1 MPIINNSASKFVTE
15 TVNVTSTNNTANA
28 TLLYTCP
35 TNFTSVVKTFFI
47 SAGDLGDKQI
57 SIQLFDSSAS
67 AYSTIV
73 TGLKMSSSTV
83 TNLFDG
89 DPLALQSGDQLAG
102 FAGTSATGNFT
113 LTLSTE
119 EFFDPTR

>member
-1 MPIINNSASKFVTE
+1 MN
-15 TVNVTSTNNTANA
+15 
-28 TLLYTCP
+28 
-35 TNFTSVVKTFFI
+35 
-47 SAGDLGDKQI
+47 
-57 SIQLFDSSAS
+57 
-67 AYSTIV
+67 
-73 TGLKMSSSTV
+73 SSTV

>member
-1 MPIINNSASKFVTE
+1 MVDLLGITSIALVT
-15 TVNVTSTNNTANA
+15 
-28 TLLYTCP
+28 L
-35 TNFTSVVKTFFI
+35 I
-47 SAGDLGDKQI
+47 
-57 SIQLFDSSAS
+57 
-67 AYSTIV
+67 TIV
-73 TGLKMSSSTV
+73 TGLRMNSSTV

-119 EFFDPTR
+119 EFFDPVR

>member
-1 MPIINNSASKFVTE
+1 
-15 TVNVTSTNNTANA
+15 
-28 TLLYTCP
+28 
-35 TNFTSVVKTFFI
+35 
-47 SAGDLGDKQI
+47 
-57 SIQLFDSSAS
+57 
-67 AYSTIV
+67 
-73 TGLKMSSSTV
+73 MSSSTV

>member
-1 MPIINNSASKFVTE
+1 
-15 TVNVTSTNNTANA
+15 
-28 TLLYTCP
+28 
-35 TNFTSVVKTFFI
+35 
-47 SAGDLGDKQI
+47 
-57 SIQLFDSSAS
+57 
-67 AYSTIV
+67 
-73 TGLKMSSSTV
+73 MSSSTV

-119 EFFDPTR
+119 EFFDPTRWIIDLILFLFIVGSVGLMYWIMSRGDD